1 MHMRN
6 DRGIS
11 LAAIV
16 VMLCCMGS
24 VVNACPI
31 ANSNAHIASVIVHAH
46 PCEFDGQV
54 SKKLDFK
61 TEFQT
66 TGLVFSKLSETGRAN
81 FRRKLEIINF
91 KKTLFCCSL
100 GKNF

>member
-1 MHMRN
+1 MRT

-24 VVNACPI
+24 VVGDSPI
-31 ANSNAHIASVIVHAH
+31 ANSNAPIASVIVHAH

-54 SKKLDFK
+54 SKKFDAPER
-61 TEFQT
+61 TPSCIIDIDVPNQI
-66 TGLVFSKLSETGRAN
+66 
-81 FRRKLEIINF
+81 EIEELQN
-91 KKTLFCCSL
+91 LPPPASAV
-100 GKNF
+100 